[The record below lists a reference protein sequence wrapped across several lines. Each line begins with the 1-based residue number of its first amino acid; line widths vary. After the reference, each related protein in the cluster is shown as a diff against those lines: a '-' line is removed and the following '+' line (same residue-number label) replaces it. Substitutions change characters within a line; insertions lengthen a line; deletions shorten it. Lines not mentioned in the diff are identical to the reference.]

1 MSCEA
6 TEKSYEQLA
15 DRIISI
21 WTIKDRDDLL
31 DDCIEYIV
39 DKFREGEWMYFEVN
53 CRPLL
58 DKYFIEW
65 LQHKVQISGVISN
78 QDLER
83 MNKQRENSNA

>member
-31 DDCIEYIV
+31 DDCIEYIT
-39 DKFREGEWMYFEVN
+39 DKFRDGEWMNFEVN
-53 CRPLL
+53 FRSLL
-58 DKYFIEW
+58 DKYFIEFIII
-65 LQHKVQISGVISN
+65 L
-78 QDLER
+78 
-83 MNKQRENSNA
+83 

>member
-15 DRIISI
+15 DRIISM

-31 DDCIEYIV
+31 DDCIEYIT
-39 DKFREGEWMYFEVN
+39 DKFKESEWMYFEVN

-58 DKYFIEW
+58 DNNFIEW

-78 QDLER
+78 QDLNEMER
-83 MNKQRENSNA
+83 RQ

>member
-15 DRIISI
+15 DRIISM

-39 DKFREGEWMYFEVN
+39 EKFKEDGSIFYTAHSSVK
-53 CRPLL
+53 
-58 DKYFIEW
+58 KYFIEW
-65 LQHKVQISGVISN
+65 LQHKVQISGVVSN

-83 MNKQRENSNA
+83 MNKQRESNYA